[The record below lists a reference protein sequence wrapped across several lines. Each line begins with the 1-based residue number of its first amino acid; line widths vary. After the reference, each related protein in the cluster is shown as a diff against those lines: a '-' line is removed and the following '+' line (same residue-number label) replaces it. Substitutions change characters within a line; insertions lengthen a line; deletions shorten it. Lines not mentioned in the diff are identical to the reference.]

1 MEKKYHSVLGTEIHW
16 PLIMQFPMCQTINL
30 SQYFDLQKRPPK
42 QILFKFNVIE
52 NIAVSLTIGD
62 ILLSPNRTLKSQMET
77 YNGPT
82 IEHWNLAFPAI
93 KRFALTVTQ
102 TINSEA
108 EKAINCTNY
117 PNEKFSSF
125 KECDEYFV
133 LNELNT
139 TYDGIMPFWATGDLE
154 KVTQQRYKDM
164 NMFCNTFQ
172 LFS

>member
-1 MEKKYHSVLGTEIHW
+1 
-16 PLIMQFPMCQTINL
+16 MCQTIDL
-30 SQYFDLQKRPPK
+30 SQYFDLQRHLPK

-77 YNGPT
+77 YSGPT

-133 LNELNT
+133 LKELNS

-154 KVTQQRYKDM
+154 KVTQQRYIM
-164 NMFCNTFQ
+164 I
-172 LFS
+172 